1 MSQTDDVIAILRV
14 SKARRIFSL
23 AVQVALGLLLVW
35 VALTL
40 PERQLVIQALL
51 LLLGLGALWQA
62 LAVWRATG
70 TDVVLTRTGLHD
82 STGRTIATLDHIE
95 NVQRGAFAFKPSNG
109 FSLKLTEPAPR
120 AWVPGVWWRLG
131 TRVGIGGATSGKA
144 AKQMADVIALMKA
157 GHFPED

>member
-1 MSQTDDVIAILRV
+1 MSQTDDIIAVLRV
-14 SKARRIFSL
+14 SQARRLFSL

-40 PERQLVIQALL
+40 PERQLVIQGLL
-51 LLLGLGALWQA
+51 LILGLGALWQA

-70 TDVVLTRTGLHD
+70 TDVVLTRDELRD
-82 STGRTIATLDHIE
+82 STGHTIARLDGIE
-95 NVQRGAFAFKPSNG
+95 AVQRGAFAFKPSNG
-109 FSLKLTEPAPR
+109 FSLTLSEPAPR

-131 TRVGIGGATSGKA
+131 KRVGVGGATSGKA

-157 GHFPED
+157 GHFPDD